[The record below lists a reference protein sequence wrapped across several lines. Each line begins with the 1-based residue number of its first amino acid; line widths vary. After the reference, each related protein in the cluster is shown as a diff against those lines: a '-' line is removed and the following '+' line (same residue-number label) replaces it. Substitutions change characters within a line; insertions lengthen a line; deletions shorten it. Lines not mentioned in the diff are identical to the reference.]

1 MLNFNFNSNDYEE
14 KNYEPIPAGDYRIR
28 VENAEET
35 VSKSSG
41 NDMVKLTFAVS
52 GKSAKL
58 FFYLVIDPADEK
70 KTNQRFGTFWDSFG
84 IPFGNSDPQSWIG
97 KVGACRVIHEDYQGE
112 PQAKVKYL
120 INRKK
125 QTALPAWVEPS
136 ANGSGSTAQNGT
148 PQGYYNAPPEPPMP
162 DPDFPPSPDIPFDT
176 NSLI

>member
-1 MLNFNFNSNDYEE
+1 MLNFNFNANDYEE
-14 KNYEPIPAGDYRIR
+14 KTYEPIPVGDYRIR

-41 NDMVKLTFAVS
+41 KDMVKLTFAVS
-52 GKSAKL
+52 GKSSKL
-58 FFYLVIDPADEK
+58 FFYLVIDPADQK
-70 KTNQRFGTFWDSFG
+70 ATNQRFGTFWDSFG

-125 QTALPAWVEPS
+125 QAALPAWVEPPAS
-136 ANGSGSTAQNGT
+136 GSGSMPKGNYVSPA
-148 PQGYYNAPPEPPMP
+148 EPPMP
-162 DPDFPPSPDIPFDT
+162 DPDFPPPPDVPFDP